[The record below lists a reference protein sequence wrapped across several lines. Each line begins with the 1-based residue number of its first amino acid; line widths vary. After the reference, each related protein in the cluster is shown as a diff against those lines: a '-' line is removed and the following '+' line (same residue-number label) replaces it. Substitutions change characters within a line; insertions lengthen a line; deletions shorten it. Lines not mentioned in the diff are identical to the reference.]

1 MEVIKRV
8 TEKGNKFYLVE
19 VLYMK
24 GNKSFYPYF
33 SGYYASGMPI
43 ELKEGVDED
52 SPILTYQDI
61 KVAYEEYEALALL
74 MITEDNND
82 DNRKLAEE
90 MVNEKIKAA
99 LVNEIEKFIK
109 EEEEMEKMISENKNG
124 FGWYGSMDE
133 MNRRDGFLNKGNDK
147 GDITKCKYYVKPS
160 NVTFA
165 DIAGLEET
173 KEEILEAIDLFKNS
187 EKYKEMGVHKTL
199 NNIMLS
205 GASGCVDKD
214 TEYFNGTK
222 WVKISEYKE
231 GDKVLVYD
239 KDGNARL
246 EEPLRYVK
254 EPCDTMTLVT
264 NLRGSINQ
272 CLSNDHRMIYFTRKS
287 DEPHEIRCDEFL
299 DNPSK
304 DKANKYIKTSFN
316 YEGKGIDLTDEELRV
331 MVMTIADSYLTVNDT
346 NYATLRFKKERKYLR
361 AKELLNNANI
371 EFKERF
377 EDKTQYYV
385 IHYYS
390 PRKDKVF
397 TSYYYDCNKH
407 QMEVILDELIY
418 WDGTTQGNR
427 KSISTNVKETADFIQ
442 FIACSL
448 GKYSTINTTDRTGE
462 VKETNGK
469 EYIRKSIDY
478 RVCISEQDTKIVLT
492 QKDKTPILTK
502 YNTVD
507 GFKYCFTVST
517 GMLVLRRN
525 DRIFVTGN
533 CGKTLLAKAVSN
545 ELDMPLFACSG
556 DQADRYVG
564 TTSRNIETLFNDAKK
579 HAPAII
585 FIDEFESMA
594 KTRTGESNNQEREGG
609 VSTLLAQ
616 LDGLDTCE
624 DIMVIVATNLPDA
637 IDPAVQRRFPTK
649 IHISNPDFLTRLQ
662 ILKINAKDMKMDENC
677 DLEKIARNLSGMTG
691 GDIAQIMQRAGILA
705 VRRGKEKVTQEEL
718 DDSFD
723 RVVAGLKSKTK
734 KLNENEKIVVSHHEI
749 GHAIA
754 SYFLKNEVIQKISIL
769 PRTSNTLG
777 YVLYANENE
786 NDKFLST
793 KEELFND
800 MTVSLAGRA
809 SEELMFGKVTG
820 GCSNDLEKA
829 TKLAENIVCRLG
841 MCDDTFGLMSINPND
856 VLMRERIL
864 HEVKRI
870 LNECYAKAKDLLI
883 EHRELLEELAKILI
897 EKEEMTL
904 KDFEEVLHRVE
915 K

>member
-1 MEVIKRV
+1 MKIVNVKMSG
-8 TEKGNKFYLVE
+8 KDKFYLVE
-19 VLYMK
+19 VDYIK
-24 GNKSFYPYF
+24 GMNAYYST
-33 SGYYASGMPI
+33 GYYASGYYAICMPI
-43 ELKEGVDED
+43 TLKEGTSDEVEE
-52 SPILTYQDI
+52 LTYESI
-61 KVAYEEYEALALL
+61 AEIYEEYEEMTLL
-74 MITEDNND
+74 MKTGDCS
-82 DNRKLAEE
+82 
-90 MVNEKIKAA
+90 
-99 LVNEIEKFIK
+99 
-109 EEEEMEKMISENKNG
+109 EEEEKKAKELLSDEVIKSLVYKIEMNIREEKEMEKIMKENG
-124 FGWYGSMDE
+124 FGFYGNMDE
-133 MNRRDGFLNKGNDK
+133 MNSRYGNNK

-205 GASGCVDKD
+205 GQSG
-214 TEYFNGTK
+214 
-222 WVKISEYKE
+222 S
-231 GDKVLVYD
+231 
-239 KDGNARL
+239 
-246 EEPLRYVK
+246 
-254 EPCDTMTLVT
+254 
-264 NLRGSINQ
+264 
-272 CLSNDHRMIYFTRKS
+272 
-287 DEPHEIRCDEFL
+287 
-299 DNPSK
+299 
-304 DKANKYIKTSFN
+304 
-316 YEGKGIDLTDEELRV
+316 
-331 MVMTIADSYLTVNDT
+331 
-346 NYATLRFKKERKYLR
+346 
-361 AKELLNNANI
+361 
-371 EFKERF
+371 
-377 EDKTQYYV
+377 
-385 IHYYS
+385 
-390 PRKDKVF
+390 
-397 TSYYYDCNKH
+397 
-407 QMEVILDELIY
+407 
-418 WDGTTQGNR
+418 
-427 KSISTNVKETADFIQ
+427 
-442 FIACSL
+442 
-448 GKYSTINTTDRTGE
+448 
-462 VKETNGK
+462 
-469 EYIRKSIDY
+469 
-478 RVCISEQDTKIVLT
+478 
-492 QKDKTPILTK
+492 
-502 YNTVD
+502 
-507 GFKYCFTVST
+507 
-517 GMLVLRRN
+517 
-525 DRIFVTGN
+525 
-533 CGKTLLAKAVSN
+533 GKTLLVKAISN

-556 DQADRYVG
+556 DQADKYVG
-564 TTSRNIETLFNDAKK
+564 TTSRNIETLFKDAKE

-585 FIDEFESMA
+585 FIDEFEAMA
-594 KTRTGESNNQEREGG
+594 KTRTGESNNNEREGG

-649 IHISNPDFLTRLQ
+649 IHISNPDFLTRLG
-662 ILKINAKDMKMDENC
+662 ILEINAKNMKMDENC

-718 DDSFD
+718 EDSFD

-749 GHAIA
+749 GHAIG

-793 KEELFND
+793 KEELLND
-800 MTVSLAGRA
+800 ITVSLAGRA

-856 VLMRERIL
+856 VFMRERIL

-870 LNECYAKAKDLLI
+870 LNECYAKAKDLLT

-915 K
+915 KW

>member
-1 MEVIKRV
+1 MKIVNVKMSG
-8 TEKGNKFYLVE
+8 KDKFYLVE
-19 VLYMK
+19 VDYIK
-24 GNKSFYPYF
+24 GMNAYYST
-33 SGYYASGMPI
+33 GYYASGYYAICMPI
-43 ELKEGVDED
+43 TLKEGTSDEVEE
-52 SPILTYQDI
+52 LTYESI
-61 KVAYEEYEALALL
+61 AEIYEEYEEMTLL
-74 MITEDNND
+74 MKTGDCS
-82 DNRKLAEE
+82 
-90 MVNEKIKAA
+90 
-99 LVNEIEKFIK
+99 
-109 EEEEMEKMISENKNG
+109 EEEEKKAKELLSDEVIKSLVYKIEMNIREEKEMEKMMKENG
-124 FGWYGSMDE
+124 FGFYGN
-133 MNRRDGFLNKGNDK
+133 MNGMNSRYGNVNRNNK

-205 GASGCVDKD
+205 GQSG
-214 TEYFNGTK
+214 
-222 WVKISEYKE
+222 S
-231 GDKVLVYD
+231 
-239 KDGNARL
+239 
-246 EEPLRYVK
+246 
-254 EPCDTMTLVT
+254 
-264 NLRGSINQ
+264 
-272 CLSNDHRMIYFTRKS
+272 
-287 DEPHEIRCDEFL
+287 
-299 DNPSK
+299 
-304 DKANKYIKTSFN
+304 
-316 YEGKGIDLTDEELRV
+316 
-331 MVMTIADSYLTVNDT
+331 
-346 NYATLRFKKERKYLR
+346 
-361 AKELLNNANI
+361 
-371 EFKERF
+371 
-377 EDKTQYYV
+377 
-385 IHYYS
+385 
-390 PRKDKVF
+390 
-397 TSYYYDCNKH
+397 
-407 QMEVILDELIY
+407 
-418 WDGTTQGNR
+418 
-427 KSISTNVKETADFIQ
+427 
-442 FIACSL
+442 
-448 GKYSTINTTDRTGE
+448 
-462 VKETNGK
+462 
-469 EYIRKSIDY
+469 
-478 RVCISEQDTKIVLT
+478 
-492 QKDKTPILTK
+492 
-502 YNTVD
+502 
-507 GFKYCFTVST
+507 
-517 GMLVLRRN
+517 
-525 DRIFVTGN
+525 
-533 CGKTLLAKAVSN
+533 GKTLLVKAISN

-556 DQADRYVG
+556 DQADKYVG
-564 TTSRNIETLFNDAKK
+564 TTSRNIETLFKDAKE

-585 FIDEFESMA
+585 FIDEFEAMA
-594 KTRTGESNNQEREGG
+594 KTRTGESNNNERESG

-649 IHISNPDFLTRLQ
+649 IHISNPDFLTRLG

-734 KLNENEKIVVSHHEI
+734 KLNENEKVIVSHHEI

-793 KEELFND
+793 KEELLND
-800 MTVSLAGRA
+800 ITVSLAGRA

-829 TKLAENIVCRLG
+829 TKLAESIVCRLG

-870 LNECYAKAKDLLI
+870 LNECYAKAKDLLT

-904 KDFEEVLHRVE
+904 KDFEEVLHRGE
-915 K
+915 NN

>member
-1 MEVIKRV
+1 MKIVNVKMSG
-8 TEKGNKFYLVE
+8 KDKFYLVE
-19 VLYMK
+19 VDYIK
-24 GNKSFYPYF
+24 GMNAYYST
-33 SGYYASGMPI
+33 GYYASGYYAICMPI
-43 ELKEGVDED
+43 TLKEGTSDEVEE
-52 SPILTYQDI
+52 LTYESI
-61 KVAYEEYEALALL
+61 AEIYEEYEEMTLL
-74 MITEDNND
+74 MKTGDCS
-82 DNRKLAEE
+82 
-90 MVNEKIKAA
+90 
-99 LVNEIEKFIK
+99 
-109 EEEEMEKMISENKNG
+109 EEEEKKAKELLSDEVIKSLVYKIEMNIREEKEMEKMMKENSFG
-124 FGWYGSMDE
+124 FYGNMDR
-133 MNRRDGFLNKGNDK
+133 MNRMDNDK
-147 GDITKCKYYVKPS
+147 DDITKCKYYVKPS

-205 GASGCVDKD
+205 GASG
-214 TEYFNGTK
+214 
-222 WVKISEYKE
+222 
-231 GDKVLVYD
+231 
-239 KDGNARL
+239 
-246 EEPLRYVK
+246 
-254 EPCDTMTLVT
+254 
-264 NLRGSINQ
+264 
-272 CLSNDHRMIYFTRKS
+272 
-287 DEPHEIRCDEFL
+287 
-299 DNPSK
+299 
-304 DKANKYIKTSFN
+304 
-316 YEGKGIDLTDEELRV
+316 
-331 MVMTIADSYLTVNDT
+331 
-346 NYATLRFKKERKYLR
+346 
-361 AKELLNNANI
+361 
-371 EFKERF
+371 
-377 EDKTQYYV
+377 
-385 IHYYS
+385 
-390 PRKDKVF
+390 
-397 TSYYYDCNKH
+397 
-407 QMEVILDELIY
+407 
-418 WDGTTQGNR
+418 
-427 KSISTNVKETADFIQ
+427 
-442 FIACSL
+442 
-448 GKYSTINTTDRTGE
+448 
-462 VKETNGK
+462 
-469 EYIRKSIDY
+469 
-478 RVCISEQDTKIVLT
+478 
-492 QKDKTPILTK
+492 
-502 YNTVD
+502 
-507 GFKYCFTVST
+507 
-517 GMLVLRRN
+517 
-525 DRIFVTGN
+525 

-649 IHISNPDFLTRLQ
+649 IHISNPDFLTRLG

-793 KEELFND
+793 KEELLND
-800 MTVSLAGRA
+800 ITVSLAGRA

-856 VLMRERIL
+856 IFMRERIL

-870 LNECYAKAKDLLI
+870 LNECYTKAKDLLT

>member
-1 MEVIKRV
+1 MKIVNVKMSG
-8 TEKGNKFYLVE
+8 KDKFYLVE
-19 VLYMK
+19 VDYIK
-24 GNKSFYPYF
+24 GMNAYYST
-33 SGYYASGMPI
+33 GYYASGYYAICMPI
-43 ELKEGVDED
+43 TLKEGTSDEVEE
-52 SPILTYQDI
+52 LTYESI
-61 KVAYEEYEALALL
+61 AEIYEEYEEMTLL
-74 MITEDNND
+74 MKTGDCS
-82 DNRKLAEE
+82 
-90 MVNEKIKAA
+90 
-99 LVNEIEKFIK
+99 
-109 EEEEMEKMISENKNG
+109 EEEEKKAKELLSDEVIKSLVYKIEMNIREEKEMEKMMKENG
-124 FGWYGSMDE
+124 FGFYGNMNG
-133 MNRRDGFLNKGNDK
+133 MNRRDGFVNKDDSK

-205 GASGCVDKD
+205 GASG
-214 TEYFNGTK
+214 
-222 WVKISEYKE
+222 S
-231 GDKVLVYD
+231 
-239 KDGNARL
+239 
-246 EEPLRYVK
+246 
-254 EPCDTMTLVT
+254 
-264 NLRGSINQ
+264 
-272 CLSNDHRMIYFTRKS
+272 
-287 DEPHEIRCDEFL
+287 
-299 DNPSK
+299 
-304 DKANKYIKTSFN
+304 
-316 YEGKGIDLTDEELRV
+316 
-331 MVMTIADSYLTVNDT
+331 
-346 NYATLRFKKERKYLR
+346 
-361 AKELLNNANI
+361 
-371 EFKERF
+371 
-377 EDKTQYYV
+377 
-385 IHYYS
+385 
-390 PRKDKVF
+390 
-397 TSYYYDCNKH
+397 
-407 QMEVILDELIY
+407 
-418 WDGTTQGNR
+418 
-427 KSISTNVKETADFIQ
+427 
-442 FIACSL
+442 
-448 GKYSTINTTDRTGE
+448 
-462 VKETNGK
+462 
-469 EYIRKSIDY
+469 
-478 RVCISEQDTKIVLT
+478 
-492 QKDKTPILTK
+492 
-502 YNTVD
+502 
-507 GFKYCFTVST
+507 
-517 GMLVLRRN
+517 
-525 DRIFVTGN
+525 
-533 CGKTLLAKAVSN
+533 GKTLLAKAVSN

-556 DQADRYVG
+556 DQADKYVG

-585 FIDEFESMA
+585 FIDEFESMS

-649 IHISNPDFLTRLQ
+649 IHISNPDFLTRLG
-662 ILKINAKDMKMDENC
+662 ILEINAKNMKMDENC

-734 KLNENEKIVVSHHEI
+734 KLNENEKVIVSHHET

-793 KEELFND
+793 KEELLND
-800 MTVSLAGRA
+800 ITVSLAGRA

-856 VLMRERIL
+856 VFMRERIL

-870 LNECYAKAKDLLI
+870 LNECYVKAKDLLI
-883 EHRELLEELAKILI
+883 KHRELLEELAKILI

-904 KDFEEVLHRVE
+904 KDFEEVLHRIE
-915 K
+915 KW

>member
-1 MEVIKRV
+1 MEVIKNI
-8 TEKGNKFYLVE
+8 TEKGNKFYLIE

-61 KVAYEEYEALALL
+61 KVAYDEYEALSLL

-124 FGWYGSMDE
+124 FGWYGNMDE

-147 GDITKCKYYVKPS
+147 DDITKCKYYVKPS

-205 GASGCVDKD
+205 GASGC
-214 TEYFNGTK
+214 
-222 WVKISEYKE
+222 
-231 GDKVLVYD
+231 
-239 KDGNARL
+239 
-246 EEPLRYVK
+246 
-254 EPCDTMTLVT
+254 
-264 NLRGSINQ
+264 
-272 CLSNDHRMIYFTRKS
+272 
-287 DEPHEIRCDEFL
+287 
-299 DNPSK
+299 
-304 DKANKYIKTSFN
+304 
-316 YEGKGIDLTDEELRV
+316 
-331 MVMTIADSYLTVNDT
+331 
-346 NYATLRFKKERKYLR
+346 
-361 AKELLNNANI
+361 
-371 EFKERF
+371 
-377 EDKTQYYV
+377 
-385 IHYYS
+385 
-390 PRKDKVF
+390 
-397 TSYYYDCNKH
+397 
-407 QMEVILDELIY
+407 
-418 WDGTTQGNR
+418 
-427 KSISTNVKETADFIQ
+427 
-442 FIACSL
+442 
-448 GKYSTINTTDRTGE
+448 
-462 VKETNGK
+462 
-469 EYIRKSIDY
+469 
-478 RVCISEQDTKIVLT
+478 
-492 QKDKTPILTK
+492 
-502 YNTVD
+502 
-507 GFKYCFTVST
+507 
-517 GMLVLRRN
+517 
-525 DRIFVTGN
+525 
-533 CGKTLLAKAVSN
+533 GKTLLVKAMSN

-585 FIDEFESMA
+585 FIDEFEAMA
-594 KTRTGESNNQEREGG
+594 KTRTGDSNNNERESG

-649 IHISNPDFLTRLQ
+649 IHISNPDFLTRLG
-662 ILKINAKDMKMDENC
+662 ILKINAKNMKMDENC

-734 KLNENEKIVVSHHEI
+734 KLNENEKIIVSHHEI
-749 GHAIA
+749 GHAIG

-793 KEELFND
+793 KEELLND
-800 MTVSLAGRA
+800 ITVSLAGRA

-856 VLMRERIL
+856 MFMRERIL

>member
-1 MEVIKRV
+1 MKIVNVKMSG
-8 TEKGNKFYLVE
+8 KDKFYLVE
-19 VLYMK
+19 VDYIK
-24 GNKSFYPYF
+24 GMNAYYST
-33 SGYYASGMPI
+33 GYYASGYYAICMPI
-43 ELKEGVDED
+43 TLKEGTSDEVEE
-52 SPILTYQDI
+52 LTYESI
-61 KVAYEEYEALALL
+61 AEIYEEYEEMTLL
-74 MITEDNND
+74 MKTGDCS
-82 DNRKLAEE
+82 
-90 MVNEKIKAA
+90 
-99 LVNEIEKFIK
+99 
-109 EEEEMEKMISENKNG
+109 EEEEKKAKELLSDEVIKSLVYKIEMNIREEKEMEKMMKENG
-124 FGWYGSMDE
+124 FGFYGNMDG
-133 MNRRDGFLNKGNDK
+133 MNRRDGFVNKDDSK

-205 GASGCVDKD
+205 GASG
-214 TEYFNGTK
+214 
-222 WVKISEYKE
+222 S
-231 GDKVLVYD
+231 
-239 KDGNARL
+239 
-246 EEPLRYVK
+246 
-254 EPCDTMTLVT
+254 
-264 NLRGSINQ
+264 
-272 CLSNDHRMIYFTRKS
+272 
-287 DEPHEIRCDEFL
+287 
-299 DNPSK
+299 
-304 DKANKYIKTSFN
+304 
-316 YEGKGIDLTDEELRV
+316 
-331 MVMTIADSYLTVNDT
+331 
-346 NYATLRFKKERKYLR
+346 
-361 AKELLNNANI
+361 
-371 EFKERF
+371 
-377 EDKTQYYV
+377 
-385 IHYYS
+385 
-390 PRKDKVF
+390 
-397 TSYYYDCNKH
+397 
-407 QMEVILDELIY
+407 
-418 WDGTTQGNR
+418 
-427 KSISTNVKETADFIQ
+427 
-442 FIACSL
+442 
-448 GKYSTINTTDRTGE
+448 
-462 VKETNGK
+462 
-469 EYIRKSIDY
+469 
-478 RVCISEQDTKIVLT
+478 
-492 QKDKTPILTK
+492 
-502 YNTVD
+502 
-507 GFKYCFTVST
+507 
-517 GMLVLRRN
+517 
-525 DRIFVTGN
+525 
-533 CGKTLLAKAVSN
+533 GKTLLAKAVSN

-556 DQADRYVG
+556 DQADKYVG

-585 FIDEFESMA
+585 FIDEFESMS

-649 IHISNPDFLTRLQ
+649 IHISNPDFLTRLG
-662 ILKINAKDMKMDENC
+662 ILEINAKNMKMDENC

-718 DDSFD
+718 EDSFD

-734 KLNENEKIVVSHHEI
+734 KLNENEKVIVSHHEI

-793 KEELFND
+793 KEELLND
-800 MTVSLAGRA
+800 ITVSLAGRA

-856 VLMRERIL
+856 VFMRERIL

-870 LNECYAKAKDLLI
+870 LNECYAKAKDLLT

-904 KDFEEVLHRVE
+904 KDFEEVLHRIE
-915 K
+915 KW

>member
-1 MEVIKRV
+1 MEVIKSV
-8 TEKGNKFYLVE
+8 TENGNKFYLIE
-19 VLYMK
+19 VLYIK
-24 GNKSFYPYF
+24 GNKTFYPYF

-52 SPILTYQDI
+52 SPTFTYQDI
-61 KVAYEEYEALALL
+61 EVAYDEYEALSLL

-109 EEEEMEKMISENKNG
+109 EEEEMEKMINENKNG
-124 FGWYGSMDE
+124 FGWYGNMDE
-133 MNRRDGFLNKGNDK
+133 MNRRDGFLNKDDNK

-205 GASGCVDKD
+205 GASG
-214 TEYFNGTK
+214 
-222 WVKISEYKE
+222 
-231 GDKVLVYD
+231 
-239 KDGNARL
+239 
-246 EEPLRYVK
+246 
-254 EPCDTMTLVT
+254 
-264 NLRGSINQ
+264 
-272 CLSNDHRMIYFTRKS
+272 
-287 DEPHEIRCDEFL
+287 
-299 DNPSK
+299 
-304 DKANKYIKTSFN
+304 
-316 YEGKGIDLTDEELRV
+316 
-331 MVMTIADSYLTVNDT
+331 
-346 NYATLRFKKERKYLR
+346 
-361 AKELLNNANI
+361 
-371 EFKERF
+371 
-377 EDKTQYYV
+377 
-385 IHYYS
+385 
-390 PRKDKVF
+390 
-397 TSYYYDCNKH
+397 
-407 QMEVILDELIY
+407 
-418 WDGTTQGNR
+418 
-427 KSISTNVKETADFIQ
+427 
-442 FIACSL
+442 
-448 GKYSTINTTDRTGE
+448 
-462 VKETNGK
+462 
-469 EYIRKSIDY
+469 
-478 RVCISEQDTKIVLT
+478 
-492 QKDKTPILTK
+492 
-502 YNTVD
+502 
-507 GFKYCFTVST
+507 
-517 GMLVLRRN
+517 
-525 DRIFVTGN
+525 

-734 KLNENEKIVVSHHEI
+734 KLNENEKIIVSHHEI
-749 GHAIA
+749 GHAIG

-793 KEELFND
+793 KEELLND
-800 MTVSLAGRA
+800 ITVSLAGRA

-870 LNECYAKAKDLLI
+870 LNECYAKAKDLLT

>member
-1 MEVIKRV
+1 MEVIKNI
-8 TEKGNKFYLVE
+8 TEKGNKFYLIE
-19 VLYMK
+19 VLYIK
-24 GNKSFYPYF
+24 GNKTFYPYF

-52 SPILTYQDI
+52 SPTFTYQDI
-61 KVAYEEYEALALL
+61 KVAYDEYEALSLL

-124 FGWYGSMDE
+124 FGWYGNMDE

-147 GDITKCKYYVKPS
+147 DDITKCKYYVKPS

-205 GASGCVDKD
+205 GASG
-214 TEYFNGTK
+214 
-222 WVKISEYKE
+222 
-231 GDKVLVYD
+231 
-239 KDGNARL
+239 
-246 EEPLRYVK
+246 
-254 EPCDTMTLVT
+254 
-264 NLRGSINQ
+264 
-272 CLSNDHRMIYFTRKS
+272 
-287 DEPHEIRCDEFL
+287 
-299 DNPSK
+299 
-304 DKANKYIKTSFN
+304 
-316 YEGKGIDLTDEELRV
+316 
-331 MVMTIADSYLTVNDT
+331 
-346 NYATLRFKKERKYLR
+346 
-361 AKELLNNANI
+361 
-371 EFKERF
+371 
-377 EDKTQYYV
+377 
-385 IHYYS
+385 
-390 PRKDKVF
+390 
-397 TSYYYDCNKH
+397 
-407 QMEVILDELIY
+407 
-418 WDGTTQGNR
+418 
-427 KSISTNVKETADFIQ
+427 
-442 FIACSL
+442 
-448 GKYSTINTTDRTGE
+448 
-462 VKETNGK
+462 
-469 EYIRKSIDY
+469 
-478 RVCISEQDTKIVLT
+478 
-492 QKDKTPILTK
+492 
-502 YNTVD
+502 
-507 GFKYCFTVST
+507 
-517 GMLVLRRN
+517 
-525 DRIFVTGN
+525 

-649 IHISNPDFLTRLQ
+649 IHISNPDFSTRLQ

-734 KLNENEKIVVSHHEI
+734 KLNENEKIIVSHHEI

-793 KEELFND
+793 KEELLND
-800 MTVSLAGRA
+800 ITVSLAGRA

-915 K
+915 KW

>member
-1 MEVIKRV
+1 MKIVNVKMSG
-8 TEKGNKFYLVE
+8 KDKFYLVE
-19 VLYMK
+19 VDYIK
-24 GNKSFYPYF
+24 GMNAYYST
-33 SGYYASGMPI
+33 GYYASGYYAICMPI
-43 ELKEGVDED
+43 TLKEGASDEVEE
-52 SPILTYQDI
+52 LTYESI
-61 KVAYEEYEALALL
+61 AEIYEEYEEMTLL
-74 MITEDNND
+74 MKTGDCS
-82 DNRKLAEE
+82 
-90 MVNEKIKAA
+90 
-99 LVNEIEKFIK
+99 
-109 EEEEMEKMISENKNG
+109 EEEEKKAKELLSDEVIKSLVYKIEMNIREEKEMEKMMKENG
-124 FGWYGSMDE
+124 FGFYGN
-133 MNRRDGFLNKGNDK
+133 MNGMNSRYGNVNGNNK

-205 GASGCVDKD
+205 GASG
-214 TEYFNGTK
+214 
-222 WVKISEYKE
+222 S
-231 GDKVLVYD
+231 
-239 KDGNARL
+239 
-246 EEPLRYVK
+246 
-254 EPCDTMTLVT
+254 
-264 NLRGSINQ
+264 
-272 CLSNDHRMIYFTRKS
+272 
-287 DEPHEIRCDEFL
+287 
-299 DNPSK
+299 
-304 DKANKYIKTSFN
+304 
-316 YEGKGIDLTDEELRV
+316 
-331 MVMTIADSYLTVNDT
+331 
-346 NYATLRFKKERKYLR
+346 
-361 AKELLNNANI
+361 
-371 EFKERF
+371 
-377 EDKTQYYV
+377 
-385 IHYYS
+385 
-390 PRKDKVF
+390 
-397 TSYYYDCNKH
+397 
-407 QMEVILDELIY
+407 
-418 WDGTTQGNR
+418 
-427 KSISTNVKETADFIQ
+427 
-442 FIACSL
+442 
-448 GKYSTINTTDRTGE
+448 
-462 VKETNGK
+462 
-469 EYIRKSIDY
+469 
-478 RVCISEQDTKIVLT
+478 
-492 QKDKTPILTK
+492 
-502 YNTVD
+502 
-507 GFKYCFTVST
+507 
-517 GMLVLRRN
+517 
-525 DRIFVTGN
+525 
-533 CGKTLLAKAVSN
+533 GKTLLAKAVSN

-585 FIDEFESMA
+585 FIDEFEAMA
-594 KTRTGESNNQEREGG
+594 KTRTGESNNNEREGG

-649 IHISNPDFLTRLQ
+649 IHISNPDFLTRLG
-662 ILKINAKDMKMDENC
+662 ILEINAKNMKMDENC
-677 DLEKIARNLSGMTG
+677 NLEKIARNLSGMTG

-718 DDSFD
+718 EDSFD

-734 KLNENEKIVVSHHEI
+734 KLNENEKIIVSHHEI
-749 GHAIA
+749 GHAIG

-793 KEELFND
+793 KEELLND
-800 MTVSLAGRA
+800 ITVSLAGRA

-870 LNECYAKAKDLLI
+870 LNECYAKAKDLLT

>member
-1 MEVIKRV
+1 MKIVNVKMSG
-8 TEKGNKFYLVE
+8 KDKFYLVE
-19 VLYMK
+19 VDYIK
-24 GNKSFYPYF
+24 GMNAYYST
-33 SGYYASGMPI
+33 GYYASGYYAICMPI
-43 ELKEGVDED
+43 TLKEGASDEVEE
-52 SPILTYQDI
+52 LTYESI
-61 KVAYEEYEALALL
+61 AEIYEEYEEMTLL
-74 MITEDNND
+74 MKTGDCS
-82 DNRKLAEE
+82 
-90 MVNEKIKAA
+90 
-99 LVNEIEKFIK
+99 
-109 EEEEMEKMISENKNG
+109 EEEEKKAKELLSDEVIKSLVYKIEMNIREEKEMENMMKENG
-124 FGWYGSMDE
+124 FGFYGN
-133 MNRRDGFLNKGNDK
+133 MNGMNSRYGNVNGNNK

-205 GASGCVDKD
+205 GASG
-214 TEYFNGTK
+214 
-222 WVKISEYKE
+222 S
-231 GDKVLVYD
+231 
-239 KDGNARL
+239 
-246 EEPLRYVK
+246 
-254 EPCDTMTLVT
+254 
-264 NLRGSINQ
+264 
-272 CLSNDHRMIYFTRKS
+272 
-287 DEPHEIRCDEFL
+287 
-299 DNPSK
+299 
-304 DKANKYIKTSFN
+304 
-316 YEGKGIDLTDEELRV
+316 
-331 MVMTIADSYLTVNDT
+331 
-346 NYATLRFKKERKYLR
+346 
-361 AKELLNNANI
+361 
-371 EFKERF
+371 
-377 EDKTQYYV
+377 
-385 IHYYS
+385 
-390 PRKDKVF
+390 
-397 TSYYYDCNKH
+397 
-407 QMEVILDELIY
+407 
-418 WDGTTQGNR
+418 
-427 KSISTNVKETADFIQ
+427 
-442 FIACSL
+442 
-448 GKYSTINTTDRTGE
+448 
-462 VKETNGK
+462 
-469 EYIRKSIDY
+469 
-478 RVCISEQDTKIVLT
+478 
-492 QKDKTPILTK
+492 
-502 YNTVD
+502 
-507 GFKYCFTVST
+507 
-517 GMLVLRRN
+517 
-525 DRIFVTGN
+525 
-533 CGKTLLAKAVSN
+533 GKTLLVKAISN

-556 DQADRYVG
+556 DQADKYVG
-564 TTSRNIETLFNDAKK
+564 TTSRNIETLFKDAKE

-585 FIDEFESMA
+585 FIDEFEAMA
-594 KTRTGESNNQEREGG
+594 KTRTGESNNNEREGG

-649 IHISNPDFLTRLQ
+649 IHISNPDFLTRLG
-662 ILKINAKDMKMDENC
+662 ILKINAKNMKMDENC

-705 VRRGKEKVTQEEL
+705 VRRGKEKVTQKEL

-734 KLNENEKIVVSHHEI
+734 KLNENEKVIVSHHEI

-793 KEELFND
+793 KEELLND
-800 MTVSLAGRA
+800 ITVSLAGRA

-856 VLMRERIL
+856 IFMRERIL

-870 LNECYAKAKDLLI
+870 LNECYAKAKDLLT
-883 EHRELLEELAKILI
+883 EHRELLEELAEILI

-915 K
+915 KW

>member
-1 MEVIKRV
+1 MKIVNVKMSG
-8 TEKGNKFYLVE
+8 KDKFYLVE
-19 VLYMK
+19 VDYIK
-24 GNKSFYPYF
+24 GMNAYYST
-33 SGYYASGMPI
+33 GYYASGYYAICMPI
-43 ELKEGVDED
+43 TLKEGTSDEVEE
-52 SPILTYQDI
+52 LTYESI
-61 KVAYEEYEALALL
+61 AEIYEEYEEMTLL
-74 MITEDNND
+74 MKTGDCS
-82 DNRKLAEE
+82 
-90 MVNEKIKAA
+90 
-99 LVNEIEKFIK
+99 
-109 EEEEMEKMISENKNG
+109 EEEEKKAKELLSDEVIKSLVYKIEMNIREEKEMEKMMKENG
-124 FGWYGSMDE
+124 FGFYGNMNG
-133 MNRRDGFLNKGNDK
+133 MNRRDGFVNKDDSK

-205 GASGCVDKD
+205 GASG
-214 TEYFNGTK
+214 
-222 WVKISEYKE
+222 S
-231 GDKVLVYD
+231 
-239 KDGNARL
+239 
-246 EEPLRYVK
+246 
-254 EPCDTMTLVT
+254 
-264 NLRGSINQ
+264 
-272 CLSNDHRMIYFTRKS
+272 
-287 DEPHEIRCDEFL
+287 
-299 DNPSK
+299 
-304 DKANKYIKTSFN
+304 
-316 YEGKGIDLTDEELRV
+316 
-331 MVMTIADSYLTVNDT
+331 
-346 NYATLRFKKERKYLR
+346 
-361 AKELLNNANI
+361 
-371 EFKERF
+371 
-377 EDKTQYYV
+377 
-385 IHYYS
+385 
-390 PRKDKVF
+390 
-397 TSYYYDCNKH
+397 
-407 QMEVILDELIY
+407 
-418 WDGTTQGNR
+418 
-427 KSISTNVKETADFIQ
+427 
-442 FIACSL
+442 
-448 GKYSTINTTDRTGE
+448 
-462 VKETNGK
+462 
-469 EYIRKSIDY
+469 
-478 RVCISEQDTKIVLT
+478 
-492 QKDKTPILTK
+492 
-502 YNTVD
+502 
-507 GFKYCFTVST
+507 
-517 GMLVLRRN
+517 
-525 DRIFVTGN
+525 
-533 CGKTLLAKAVSN
+533 GKTLLAKAVSN

-556 DQADRYVG
+556 DQADKYVG

-585 FIDEFESMA
+585 FIDEFESMS

-649 IHISNPDFLTRLQ
+649 IHISNPDFLTRLG
-662 ILKINAKDMKMDENC
+662 ILEINAKNMKMDENC

-718 DDSFD
+718 EDSFD

-734 KLNENEKIVVSHHEI
+734 KLNENEKVIVSHHET

-793 KEELFND
+793 KEELLND
-800 MTVSLAGRA
+800 ITVSLAGRA

-856 VLMRERIL
+856 IFMRERIL

-870 LNECYAKAKDLLI
+870 LNECYAKAKDLLT

>member
-1 MEVIKRV
+1 MKIVNVKMSG
-8 TEKGNKFYLVE
+8 KDKFYLVE
-19 VLYMK
+19 VDYIK
-24 GNKSFYPYF
+24 GMNAYYST
-33 SGYYASGMPI
+33 GYYASGYYAICMPI
-43 ELKEGVDED
+43 TLKEGTSDEVEE
-52 SPILTYQDI
+52 LTYESI
-61 KVAYEEYEALALL
+61 AEIYEEYEEMTLL
-74 MITEDNND
+74 MKTGDCS
-82 DNRKLAEE
+82 
-90 MVNEKIKAA
+90 
-99 LVNEIEKFIK
+99 
-109 EEEEMEKMISENKNG
+109 EEEEKKAKELLSDEVIKSLVYKIEMNIREEKEMEKMMKENG
-124 FGWYGSMDE
+124 FGFYGNMDG
-133 MNRRDGFLNKGNDK
+133 MNSRYGNVNGNNK

-205 GASGCVDKD
+205 GASG
-214 TEYFNGTK
+214 
-222 WVKISEYKE
+222 S
-231 GDKVLVYD
+231 
-239 KDGNARL
+239 
-246 EEPLRYVK
+246 
-254 EPCDTMTLVT
+254 
-264 NLRGSINQ
+264 
-272 CLSNDHRMIYFTRKS
+272 
-287 DEPHEIRCDEFL
+287 
-299 DNPSK
+299 
-304 DKANKYIKTSFN
+304 
-316 YEGKGIDLTDEELRV
+316 
-331 MVMTIADSYLTVNDT
+331 
-346 NYATLRFKKERKYLR
+346 
-361 AKELLNNANI
+361 
-371 EFKERF
+371 
-377 EDKTQYYV
+377 
-385 IHYYS
+385 
-390 PRKDKVF
+390 
-397 TSYYYDCNKH
+397 
-407 QMEVILDELIY
+407 
-418 WDGTTQGNR
+418 
-427 KSISTNVKETADFIQ
+427 
-442 FIACSL
+442 
-448 GKYSTINTTDRTGE
+448 
-462 VKETNGK
+462 
-469 EYIRKSIDY
+469 
-478 RVCISEQDTKIVLT
+478 
-492 QKDKTPILTK
+492 
-502 YNTVD
+502 
-507 GFKYCFTVST
+507 
-517 GMLVLRRN
+517 
-525 DRIFVTGN
+525 
-533 CGKTLLAKAVSN
+533 GKTLLAKAVSN

-556 DQADRYVG
+556 DQADKYVG

-585 FIDEFESMA
+585 FIDEFESMS

-734 KLNENEKIVVSHHEI
+734 KLNENEKVIVSHHEI

-793 KEELFND
+793 KEELLND
-800 MTVSLAGRA
+800 ITVSLAGRA

-856 VLMRERIL
+856 VFMRERIL

-870 LNECYAKAKDLLI
+870 LNECYTKAKDLLI
-883 EHRELLEELAKILI
+883 KHRELLEELAKILI

-915 K
+915 KW

>member
-1 MEVIKRV
+1 MEVIKSV
-8 TEKGNKFYLVE
+8 TEKGNKFYLIE

-61 KVAYEEYEALALL
+61 KVAYDEYEALSLL

-124 FGWYGSMDE
+124 FGWYGNMDE
-133 MNRRDGFLNKGNDK
+133 MNRRDGFLNKDGDK
-147 GDITKCKYYVKPS
+147 DKSDITRCKYYVKPS

-205 GASGCVDKD
+205 GASG
-214 TEYFNGTK
+214 
-222 WVKISEYKE
+222 
-231 GDKVLVYD
+231 
-239 KDGNARL
+239 
-246 EEPLRYVK
+246 
-254 EPCDTMTLVT
+254 
-264 NLRGSINQ
+264 
-272 CLSNDHRMIYFTRKS
+272 
-287 DEPHEIRCDEFL
+287 
-299 DNPSK
+299 
-304 DKANKYIKTSFN
+304 
-316 YEGKGIDLTDEELRV
+316 
-331 MVMTIADSYLTVNDT
+331 
-346 NYATLRFKKERKYLR
+346 
-361 AKELLNNANI
+361 
-371 EFKERF
+371 
-377 EDKTQYYV
+377 
-385 IHYYS
+385 
-390 PRKDKVF
+390 
-397 TSYYYDCNKH
+397 
-407 QMEVILDELIY
+407 
-418 WDGTTQGNR
+418 
-427 KSISTNVKETADFIQ
+427 
-442 FIACSL
+442 
-448 GKYSTINTTDRTGE
+448 
-462 VKETNGK
+462 
-469 EYIRKSIDY
+469 
-478 RVCISEQDTKIVLT
+478 
-492 QKDKTPILTK
+492 
-502 YNTVD
+502 
-507 GFKYCFTVST
+507 
-517 GMLVLRRN
+517 
-525 DRIFVTGN
+525 

-649 IHISNPDFLTRLQ
+649 IHISNPDFSTRLQ

-734 KLNENEKIVVSHHEI
+734 KLNENEKIIVSHHEI

-809 SEELMFGKVTG
+809 SEELIFGKVTG

-829 TKLAENIVCRLG
+829 TRLAENIVCRLG

-856 VLMRERIL
+856 MFMRERIL

>member
-1 MEVIKRV
+1 MEVIKSV
-8 TEKGNKFYLVE
+8 TEKGNKFYLIE

-43 ELKEGVDED
+43 ELKEDVDED

-61 KVAYEEYEALALL
+61 KVAYDEYEALSLL

-99 LVNEIEKFIK
+99 LVNEVEKFIK

-124 FGWYGSMDE
+124 FGWYGNMDE
-133 MNRRDGFLNKGNDK
+133 MNRRDGFFNKDDNKGK
-147 GDITKCKYYVKPS
+147 GDIARCKYYVKPS

-173 KEEILEAIDLFKNS
+173 KEEILEAIDLFKNP

-205 GASGCVDKD
+205 GASG
-214 TEYFNGTK
+214 
-222 WVKISEYKE
+222 
-231 GDKVLVYD
+231 
-239 KDGNARL
+239 
-246 EEPLRYVK
+246 
-254 EPCDTMTLVT
+254 
-264 NLRGSINQ
+264 
-272 CLSNDHRMIYFTRKS
+272 
-287 DEPHEIRCDEFL
+287 
-299 DNPSK
+299 
-304 DKANKYIKTSFN
+304 
-316 YEGKGIDLTDEELRV
+316 
-331 MVMTIADSYLTVNDT
+331 
-346 NYATLRFKKERKYLR
+346 
-361 AKELLNNANI
+361 
-371 EFKERF
+371 
-377 EDKTQYYV
+377 
-385 IHYYS
+385 
-390 PRKDKVF
+390 
-397 TSYYYDCNKH
+397 
-407 QMEVILDELIY
+407 
-418 WDGTTQGNR
+418 
-427 KSISTNVKETADFIQ
+427 
-442 FIACSL
+442 
-448 GKYSTINTTDRTGE
+448 
-462 VKETNGK
+462 
-469 EYIRKSIDY
+469 
-478 RVCISEQDTKIVLT
+478 
-492 QKDKTPILTK
+492 
-502 YNTVD
+502 
-507 GFKYCFTVST
+507 
-517 GMLVLRRN
+517 
-525 DRIFVTGN
+525 

-734 KLNENEKIVVSHHEI
+734 KLNENEKIIVSHHEI
-749 GHAIA
+749 GHAIG

>member
-1 MEVIKRV
+1 MKIVNVKMSG
-8 TEKGNKFYLVE
+8 KDKFYLVE
-19 VLYMK
+19 VDYIK
-24 GNKSFYPYF
+24 GMNAYYST
-33 SGYYASGMPI
+33 GYYASGYYAICMPI
-43 ELKEGVDED
+43 TLKEGTSDEVEE
-52 SPILTYQDI
+52 LTYESI
-61 KVAYEEYEALALL
+61 AEIYEEYEEMTLL
-74 MITEDNND
+74 MKTGDCS
-82 DNRKLAEE
+82 
-90 MVNEKIKAA
+90 
-99 LVNEIEKFIK
+99 
-109 EEEEMEKMISENKNG
+109 EEEEKKAKELLSDEVIKSLVYKIEMNIREEKEMEKMMKENG
-124 FGWYGSMDE
+124 FGFYGNMDG
-133 MNRRDGFLNKGNDK
+133 MNRRDGFVNKDDSK

-205 GASGCVDKD
+205 GASG
-214 TEYFNGTK
+214 
-222 WVKISEYKE
+222 S
-231 GDKVLVYD
+231 
-239 KDGNARL
+239 
-246 EEPLRYVK
+246 
-254 EPCDTMTLVT
+254 
-264 NLRGSINQ
+264 
-272 CLSNDHRMIYFTRKS
+272 
-287 DEPHEIRCDEFL
+287 
-299 DNPSK
+299 
-304 DKANKYIKTSFN
+304 
-316 YEGKGIDLTDEELRV
+316 
-331 MVMTIADSYLTVNDT
+331 
-346 NYATLRFKKERKYLR
+346 
-361 AKELLNNANI
+361 
-371 EFKERF
+371 
-377 EDKTQYYV
+377 
-385 IHYYS
+385 
-390 PRKDKVF
+390 
-397 TSYYYDCNKH
+397 
-407 QMEVILDELIY
+407 
-418 WDGTTQGNR
+418 
-427 KSISTNVKETADFIQ
+427 
-442 FIACSL
+442 
-448 GKYSTINTTDRTGE
+448 
-462 VKETNGK
+462 
-469 EYIRKSIDY
+469 
-478 RVCISEQDTKIVLT
+478 
-492 QKDKTPILTK
+492 
-502 YNTVD
+502 
-507 GFKYCFTVST
+507 
-517 GMLVLRRN
+517 
-525 DRIFVTGN
+525 
-533 CGKTLLAKAVSN
+533 GKTLLAKAVSN

-556 DQADRYVG
+556 DQADKYVG

-585 FIDEFESMA
+585 FIDEFESMS

-649 IHISNPDFLTRLQ
+649 IHISNPDFLTRLG
-662 ILKINAKDMKMDENC
+662 ILEINAKNMKMDENC

-734 KLNENEKIVVSHHEI
+734 KLNENEKVIVSHHEI

-793 KEELFND
+793 KEELLND
-800 MTVSLAGRA
+800 ITVSLAGRA
-809 SEELMFGKVTG
+809 SEELIFGKVTG

-856 VLMRERIL
+856 IFMRERIL

-883 EHRELLEELAKILI
+883 KHRELLEELAKILI

-915 K
+915 KW

>member
-1 MEVIKRV
+1 MKIVNVKMSG
-8 TEKGNKFYLVE
+8 KDKFYLVE
-19 VLYMK
+19 VDYIK
-24 GNKSFYPYF
+24 GMNAYYST
-33 SGYYASGMPI
+33 GYYASGYYAICMPI
-43 ELKEGVDED
+43 TLKEGTSDEVEE
-52 SPILTYQDI
+52 LTYESI
-61 KVAYEEYEALALL
+61 AEIYEEYEEMTLL
-74 MITEDNND
+74 MKTGDCS
-82 DNRKLAEE
+82 
-90 MVNEKIKAA
+90 
-99 LVNEIEKFIK
+99 
-109 EEEEMEKMISENKNG
+109 EEEEKKAKELLSDEVIKSLVYKIEMNIREEKEMEKMMKENG
-124 FGWYGSMDE
+124 FGFYGNMNG
-133 MNRRDGFLNKGNDK
+133 MNRRDGFVNKDDSK

-205 GASGCVDKD
+205 GASG
-214 TEYFNGTK
+214 
-222 WVKISEYKE
+222 S
-231 GDKVLVYD
+231 
-239 KDGNARL
+239 
-246 EEPLRYVK
+246 
-254 EPCDTMTLVT
+254 
-264 NLRGSINQ
+264 
-272 CLSNDHRMIYFTRKS
+272 
-287 DEPHEIRCDEFL
+287 
-299 DNPSK
+299 
-304 DKANKYIKTSFN
+304 
-316 YEGKGIDLTDEELRV
+316 
-331 MVMTIADSYLTVNDT
+331 
-346 NYATLRFKKERKYLR
+346 
-361 AKELLNNANI
+361 
-371 EFKERF
+371 
-377 EDKTQYYV
+377 
-385 IHYYS
+385 
-390 PRKDKVF
+390 
-397 TSYYYDCNKH
+397 
-407 QMEVILDELIY
+407 
-418 WDGTTQGNR
+418 
-427 KSISTNVKETADFIQ
+427 
-442 FIACSL
+442 
-448 GKYSTINTTDRTGE
+448 
-462 VKETNGK
+462 
-469 EYIRKSIDY
+469 
-478 RVCISEQDTKIVLT
+478 
-492 QKDKTPILTK
+492 
-502 YNTVD
+502 
-507 GFKYCFTVST
+507 
-517 GMLVLRRN
+517 
-525 DRIFVTGN
+525 
-533 CGKTLLAKAVSN
+533 GKTLLAKAVSN

-556 DQADRYVG
+556 DQADKYVG

-585 FIDEFESMA
+585 FIDEFESMS

-649 IHISNPDFLTRLQ
+649 IHISNPDFLTRLG
-662 ILKINAKDMKMDENC
+662 ILEINAKNMKMDENC

-718 DDSFD
+718 EDSFD

-734 KLNENEKIVVSHHEI
+734 KLNENEKVIVSHHEI

-793 KEELFND
+793 KEELLND
-800 MTVSLAGRA
+800 ITVSLAGRA

-856 VLMRERIL
+856 IFMRERIL

-883 EHRELLEELAKILI
+883 KHRELLEELAKILI

>member
-1 MEVIKRV
+1 MEIIKRT
-8 TEKGNKFYLVE
+8 TENGNKFYLME
-19 VLYMK
+19 ALYMK

-33 SGYYASGMPI
+33 SGYYASCMPI
-43 ELKEGVDED
+43 ELKEGVDEN
-52 SPILTYQDI
+52 SPTLTYEDI
-61 KVAYEEYEALALL
+61 EIAYAEYEALAIL
-74 MITEDNND
+74 MITEDEND
-82 DNRKLAEE
+82 ENRKLAEE
-90 MVNEKIKAA
+90 MTNEKIKTA
-99 LVNEIEKFIK
+99 LVNEIDRFIK
-109 EEEEMEKMISENKNG
+109 EEEEMMKDMMKENRNG
-124 FGWYGSMDE
+124 FYGN
-133 MNRRDGFLNKGNDK
+133 MNRFANKDNDK
-147 GDITKCKYYVKPS
+147 DDITKCKYYVKPS

-205 GASGCVDKD
+205 GASGC
-214 TEYFNGTK
+214 
-222 WVKISEYKE
+222 
-231 GDKVLVYD
+231 
-239 KDGNARL
+239 
-246 EEPLRYVK
+246 
-254 EPCDTMTLVT
+254 
-264 NLRGSINQ
+264 
-272 CLSNDHRMIYFTRKS
+272 
-287 DEPHEIRCDEFL
+287 
-299 DNPSK
+299 
-304 DKANKYIKTSFN
+304 
-316 YEGKGIDLTDEELRV
+316 
-331 MVMTIADSYLTVNDT
+331 
-346 NYATLRFKKERKYLR
+346 
-361 AKELLNNANI
+361 
-371 EFKERF
+371 
-377 EDKTQYYV
+377 
-385 IHYYS
+385 
-390 PRKDKVF
+390 
-397 TSYYYDCNKH
+397 
-407 QMEVILDELIY
+407 
-418 WDGTTQGNR
+418 
-427 KSISTNVKETADFIQ
+427 
-442 FIACSL
+442 
-448 GKYSTINTTDRTGE
+448 
-462 VKETNGK
+462 
-469 EYIRKSIDY
+469 
-478 RVCISEQDTKIVLT
+478 
-492 QKDKTPILTK
+492 
-502 YNTVD
+502 
-507 GFKYCFTVST
+507 
-517 GMLVLRRN
+517 
-525 DRIFVTGN
+525 
-533 CGKTLLAKAVSN
+533 GKTLLAKAVSN

-556 DQADRYVG
+556 DQADKYVG

-585 FIDEFESMA
+585 FIDEFESMS

-649 IHISNPDFLTRLQ
+649 IHISNPDFLTRLG
-662 ILKINAKDMKMDENC
+662 ILEINAKNMKMDENC

-734 KLNENEKIVVSHHEI
+734 KLNENEKIIVSHHEI
-749 GHAIA
+749 GHAIG

-793 KEELFND
+793 KEELLND
-800 MTVSLAGRA
+800 ITVSLAGRA

-856 VLMRERIL
+856 VFMRERIL

-915 K
+915 KW

>member
-1 MEVIKRV
+1 MEIIKRV
-8 TEKGNKFYLVE
+8 TENGNKFYLME
-19 VLYMK
+19 ALYMK

-33 SGYYASGMPI
+33 SGYYASCMPI
-43 ELKEGVDED
+43 ELKEGVDEN
-52 SPILTYQDI
+52 SPTLTYEDI
-61 KVAYEEYEALALL
+61 EIAYAEYEALAIL
-74 MITEDNND
+74 MITEDEND
-82 DNRKLAEE
+82 ENRKLAEE
-90 MVNEKIKAA
+90 MANEKIKTA
-99 LVNEIEKFIK
+99 LVNEIDRFIK
-109 EEEEMEKMISENKNG
+109 EEEEMMKDMMKENGNRFG
-124 FGWYGSMDE
+124 FYGNMDG
-133 MNRRDGFLNKGNDK
+133 MNRRDGFVNKDDSK

-205 GASGCVDKD
+205 GASG
-214 TEYFNGTK
+214 
-222 WVKISEYKE
+222 S
-231 GDKVLVYD
+231 
-239 KDGNARL
+239 
-246 EEPLRYVK
+246 
-254 EPCDTMTLVT
+254 
-264 NLRGSINQ
+264 
-272 CLSNDHRMIYFTRKS
+272 
-287 DEPHEIRCDEFL
+287 
-299 DNPSK
+299 
-304 DKANKYIKTSFN
+304 
-316 YEGKGIDLTDEELRV
+316 
-331 MVMTIADSYLTVNDT
+331 
-346 NYATLRFKKERKYLR
+346 
-361 AKELLNNANI
+361 
-371 EFKERF
+371 
-377 EDKTQYYV
+377 
-385 IHYYS
+385 
-390 PRKDKVF
+390 
-397 TSYYYDCNKH
+397 
-407 QMEVILDELIY
+407 
-418 WDGTTQGNR
+418 
-427 KSISTNVKETADFIQ
+427 
-442 FIACSL
+442 
-448 GKYSTINTTDRTGE
+448 
-462 VKETNGK
+462 
-469 EYIRKSIDY
+469 
-478 RVCISEQDTKIVLT
+478 
-492 QKDKTPILTK
+492 
-502 YNTVD
+502 
-507 GFKYCFTVST
+507 
-517 GMLVLRRN
+517 
-525 DRIFVTGN
+525 
-533 CGKTLLAKAVSN
+533 GKTLLVKAISN

-556 DQADRYVG
+556 DQADKYVG
-564 TTSRNIETLFNDAKK
+564 TTSRNIETLFKDAKE

-585 FIDEFESMA
+585 FIDEFEAMA
-594 KTRTGESNNQEREGG
+594 KTRTGESNNNEREGG

-649 IHISNPDFLTRLQ
+649 IHISNPDFLTRLG
-662 ILKINAKDMKMDENC
+662 ILEINAKNMKMDENC

-734 KLNENEKIVVSHHEI
+734 KLNENEKVIVSHHET

-793 KEELFND
+793 KEELLND
-800 MTVSLAGRA
+800 ITVSLAGRA
-809 SEELMFGKVTG
+809 SEELIFGKVTG

-856 VLMRERIL
+856 IFMRERIL

-870 LNECYAKAKDLLI
+870 LNECYAKAKTLLS
-883 EHRELLEELAKILI
+883 EHRKLLEELAKILI

-915 K
+915 KW

>member
-1 MEVIKRV
+1 MEIIKRT
-8 TEKGNKFYLVE
+8 TEEGNKFYLME
-19 VLYMK
+19 ALYMK

-33 SGYYASGMPI
+33 SGYYASCMPI
-43 ELKEGVDED
+43 ELKEGVDEN
-52 SPILTYQDI
+52 SPTLTYEDI
-61 KVAYEEYEALALL
+61 EIAYAEYEALAVL
-74 MITEDNND
+74 MITEDEND
-82 DNRKLAEE
+82 ENRKLAEE
-90 MVNEKIKAA
+90 MANEKIKTA
-99 LVNEIEKFIK
+99 LVNEIDRFIK
-109 EEEEMEKMISENKNG
+109 EEEEMMK
-124 FGWYGSMDE
+124 D
-133 MNRRDGFLNKGNDK
+133 MNRRDGFGFYGNMNGMNRMDDDK

-205 GASGCVDKD
+205 GASG
-214 TEYFNGTK
+214 
-222 WVKISEYKE
+222 S
-231 GDKVLVYD
+231 
-239 KDGNARL
+239 
-246 EEPLRYVK
+246 
-254 EPCDTMTLVT
+254 
-264 NLRGSINQ
+264 
-272 CLSNDHRMIYFTRKS
+272 
-287 DEPHEIRCDEFL
+287 
-299 DNPSK
+299 
-304 DKANKYIKTSFN
+304 
-316 YEGKGIDLTDEELRV
+316 
-331 MVMTIADSYLTVNDT
+331 
-346 NYATLRFKKERKYLR
+346 
-361 AKELLNNANI
+361 
-371 EFKERF
+371 
-377 EDKTQYYV
+377 
-385 IHYYS
+385 
-390 PRKDKVF
+390 
-397 TSYYYDCNKH
+397 
-407 QMEVILDELIY
+407 
-418 WDGTTQGNR
+418 
-427 KSISTNVKETADFIQ
+427 
-442 FIACSL
+442 
-448 GKYSTINTTDRTGE
+448 
-462 VKETNGK
+462 
-469 EYIRKSIDY
+469 
-478 RVCISEQDTKIVLT
+478 
-492 QKDKTPILTK
+492 
-502 YNTVD
+502 
-507 GFKYCFTVST
+507 
-517 GMLVLRRN
+517 
-525 DRIFVTGN
+525 
-533 CGKTLLAKAVSN
+533 GKTLLVKAISN

-556 DQADRYVG
+556 DQADKYVG
-564 TTSRNIETLFNDAKK
+564 TTSRNIETLFKDAKE

-585 FIDEFESMA
+585 FIDEFEAMA
-594 KTRTGESNNQEREGG
+594 KTRTGESNNNERESG

-649 IHISNPDFLTRLQ
+649 IHISNPDFLTRLG
-662 ILKINAKDMKMDENC
+662 ILKINAKNMKMDENC

-718 DDSFD
+718 EDSFD

-734 KLNENEKIVVSHHEI
+734 KLNENEKVIVSHHET

-793 KEELFND
+793 KEELLND
-800 MTVSLAGRA
+800 ITVSLAGRA

-856 VLMRERIL
+856 IFMRERIL

-870 LNECYAKAKDLLI
+870 LNECYAKAKTLLS
-883 EHRELLEELAKILI
+883 EHRKLLEELAKILI

>member
-1 MEVIKRV
+1 MKIVNVKMSG
-8 TEKGNKFYLVE
+8 KDKFYLVE
-19 VLYMK
+19 VDYIK
-24 GNKSFYPYF
+24 GMNAYYST
-33 SGYYASGMPI
+33 GYYASGYYAICMPI
-43 ELKEGVDED
+43 TLKEGTSDEVEE
-52 SPILTYQDI
+52 LTYESI
-61 KVAYEEYEALALL
+61 AEIYEEYEEMTLL
-74 MITEDNND
+74 MKTGDCS
-82 DNRKLAEE
+82 
-90 MVNEKIKAA
+90 
-99 LVNEIEKFIK
+99 
-109 EEEEMEKMISENKNG
+109 EEEEKKAKELLSDEVIKSLVYKIEMNIREEKEMEKMMKENG
-124 FGWYGSMDE
+124 FGFYG
-133 MNRRDGFLNKGNDK
+133 NVNGNNK

-205 GASGCVDKD
+205 GASGC
-214 TEYFNGTK
+214 
-222 WVKISEYKE
+222 
-231 GDKVLVYD
+231 
-239 KDGNARL
+239 
-246 EEPLRYVK
+246 
-254 EPCDTMTLVT
+254 
-264 NLRGSINQ
+264 
-272 CLSNDHRMIYFTRKS
+272 
-287 DEPHEIRCDEFL
+287 
-299 DNPSK
+299 
-304 DKANKYIKTSFN
+304 
-316 YEGKGIDLTDEELRV
+316 
-331 MVMTIADSYLTVNDT
+331 
-346 NYATLRFKKERKYLR
+346 
-361 AKELLNNANI
+361 
-371 EFKERF
+371 
-377 EDKTQYYV
+377 
-385 IHYYS
+385 
-390 PRKDKVF
+390 
-397 TSYYYDCNKH
+397 
-407 QMEVILDELIY
+407 
-418 WDGTTQGNR
+418 
-427 KSISTNVKETADFIQ
+427 
-442 FIACSL
+442 
-448 GKYSTINTTDRTGE
+448 
-462 VKETNGK
+462 
-469 EYIRKSIDY
+469 
-478 RVCISEQDTKIVLT
+478 
-492 QKDKTPILTK
+492 
-502 YNTVD
+502 
-507 GFKYCFTVST
+507 
-517 GMLVLRRN
+517 
-525 DRIFVTGN
+525 
-533 CGKTLLAKAVSN
+533 GKTLLVKAISN

-556 DQADRYVG
+556 DQADKYVG

-579 HAPAII
+579 HSPAII
-585 FIDEFESMA
+585 FIDEFEAMA
-594 KTRTGESNNQEREGG
+594 KTRTGESNNNERESG

-649 IHISNPDFLTRLQ
+649 IHISNPDFLTRLG
-662 ILKINAKDMKMDENC
+662 ILEINAKNMKMDENC
-677 DLEKIARNLSGMTG
+677 NLEKIARNLSGMTG

-734 KLNENEKIVVSHHEI
+734 KLNENEKVIVSHHET

-793 KEELFND
+793 KEELLND
-800 MTVSLAGRA
+800 ITVSLAGRA

-856 VLMRERIL
+856 VFMRERIL

-870 LNECYAKAKDLLI
+870 LNECYAKAKDLLT

-915 K
+915 KW

>member
-33 SGYYASGMPI
+33 SGYYASCMPI

-52 SPILTYQDI
+52 SPTLTYEDI
-61 KVAYEEYEALALL
+61 EIAYAEYEALAIL
-74 MITEDNND
+74 MITEDEND
-82 DNRKLAEE
+82 ENRKLAEE
-90 MVNEKIKAA
+90 MANEKIKTA
-99 LVNEIEKFIK
+99 LVNEIDRFIK
-109 EEEEMEKMISENKNG
+109 EEEEMMKDMMKENKNG
-124 FGWYGSMDE
+124 FGFYGNMD
-133 MNRRDGFLNKGNDK
+133 RFANKDD

-205 GASGCVDKD
+205 GASG
-214 TEYFNGTK
+214 
-222 WVKISEYKE
+222 S
-231 GDKVLVYD
+231 
-239 KDGNARL
+239 
-246 EEPLRYVK
+246 
-254 EPCDTMTLVT
+254 
-264 NLRGSINQ
+264 
-272 CLSNDHRMIYFTRKS
+272 
-287 DEPHEIRCDEFL
+287 
-299 DNPSK
+299 
-304 DKANKYIKTSFN
+304 
-316 YEGKGIDLTDEELRV
+316 
-331 MVMTIADSYLTVNDT
+331 
-346 NYATLRFKKERKYLR
+346 
-361 AKELLNNANI
+361 
-371 EFKERF
+371 
-377 EDKTQYYV
+377 
-385 IHYYS
+385 
-390 PRKDKVF
+390 
-397 TSYYYDCNKH
+397 
-407 QMEVILDELIY
+407 
-418 WDGTTQGNR
+418 
-427 KSISTNVKETADFIQ
+427 
-442 FIACSL
+442 
-448 GKYSTINTTDRTGE
+448 
-462 VKETNGK
+462 
-469 EYIRKSIDY
+469 
-478 RVCISEQDTKIVLT
+478 
-492 QKDKTPILTK
+492 
-502 YNTVD
+502 
-507 GFKYCFTVST
+507 
-517 GMLVLRRN
+517 
-525 DRIFVTGN
+525 
-533 CGKTLLAKAVSN
+533 GKTLLVKAISN

-556 DQADRYVG
+556 DQADKYVG
-564 TTSRNIETLFNDAKK
+564 TTSRNIETLFKDAKE

-585 FIDEFESMA
+585 FIDEFEAMA
-594 KTRTGESNNQEREGG
+594 KTRTGESNNNEREGG

-649 IHISNPDFLTRLQ
+649 IHISNPDFLTRLG

-677 DLEKIARNLSGMTG
+677 NLEKIARNLSGMTG

-734 KLNENEKIVVSHHEI
+734 KLNENEKVIVSHHET

-793 KEELFND
+793 KEELLND
-800 MTVSLAGRA
+800 ITVSLAGRA
-809 SEELMFGKVTG
+809 SEELIFGKVTG

-856 VLMRERIL
+856 IFMRERIL

-870 LNECYAKAKDLLI
+870 LNECYAKAKDLLT

-915 K
+915 NN

>member
-1 MEVIKRV
+1 MKIVNVKMSG
-8 TEKGNKFYLVE
+8 KDKFYLVE
-19 VLYMK
+19 VDYIK
-24 GNKSFYPYF
+24 GMNAYYST
-33 SGYYASGMPI
+33 GYYASGYYAVCMPI
-43 ELKEGVDED
+43 TLKEGTSDEVEE
-52 SPILTYQDI
+52 LTYESI
-61 KVAYEEYEALALL
+61 AEIYEEYEEMTLL
-74 MITEDNND
+74 MKTGDCS
-82 DNRKLAEE
+82 
-90 MVNEKIKAA
+90 
-99 LVNEIEKFIK
+99 
-109 EEEEMEKMISENKNG
+109 EEEEKKAKELLSDEVIKSLVYKIEMNIREEKEMEKMMKENG
-124 FGWYGSMDE
+124 FGFYGNMDG
-133 MNRRDGFLNKGNDK
+133 MNRMDDGK

-205 GASGCVDKD
+205 GASGC
-214 TEYFNGTK
+214 
-222 WVKISEYKE
+222 
-231 GDKVLVYD
+231 
-239 KDGNARL
+239 
-246 EEPLRYVK
+246 
-254 EPCDTMTLVT
+254 
-264 NLRGSINQ
+264 
-272 CLSNDHRMIYFTRKS
+272 
-287 DEPHEIRCDEFL
+287 
-299 DNPSK
+299 
-304 DKANKYIKTSFN
+304 
-316 YEGKGIDLTDEELRV
+316 
-331 MVMTIADSYLTVNDT
+331 
-346 NYATLRFKKERKYLR
+346 
-361 AKELLNNANI
+361 
-371 EFKERF
+371 
-377 EDKTQYYV
+377 
-385 IHYYS
+385 
-390 PRKDKVF
+390 
-397 TSYYYDCNKH
+397 
-407 QMEVILDELIY
+407 
-418 WDGTTQGNR
+418 
-427 KSISTNVKETADFIQ
+427 
-442 FIACSL
+442 
-448 GKYSTINTTDRTGE
+448 
-462 VKETNGK
+462 
-469 EYIRKSIDY
+469 
-478 RVCISEQDTKIVLT
+478 
-492 QKDKTPILTK
+492 
-502 YNTVD
+502 
-507 GFKYCFTVST
+507 
-517 GMLVLRRN
+517 
-525 DRIFVTGN
+525 
-533 CGKTLLAKAVSN
+533 GKTLLAKAVSN

-556 DQADRYVG
+556 DQADKYVG

-585 FIDEFESMA
+585 FIDEFESMS

-649 IHISNPDFLTRLQ
+649 IHISNPDFLTRLG
-662 ILKINAKDMKMDENC
+662 ILEINAKNMKMDENC

-718 DDSFD
+718 EDSFD

-749 GHAIA
+749 GHAIS

-793 KEELFND
+793 KEELLND
-800 MTVSLAGRA
+800 ITVSLAGRA

-856 VLMRERIL
+856 IFMRERIL

-870 LNECYAKAKDLLI
+870 LNECYAKAKDLLS
-883 EHRELLEELAKILI
+883 EHKELLEELAKILI

>member
-1 MEVIKRV
+1 MEVIKNI
-8 TEKGNKFYLVE
+8 TEKGNKFYLIE

-61 KVAYEEYEALALL
+61 KVAYDEYEALSLL

-124 FGWYGSMDE
+124 FGWYGNMDE
-133 MNRRDGFLNKGNDK
+133 MNRRDGFLKNGNGK

-173 KEEILEAIDLFKNS
+173 KEEILEAIDLFKNP

-205 GASGCVDKD
+205 GASG
-214 TEYFNGTK
+214 
-222 WVKISEYKE
+222 
-231 GDKVLVYD
+231 
-239 KDGNARL
+239 
-246 EEPLRYVK
+246 
-254 EPCDTMTLVT
+254 
-264 NLRGSINQ
+264 
-272 CLSNDHRMIYFTRKS
+272 
-287 DEPHEIRCDEFL
+287 
-299 DNPSK
+299 
-304 DKANKYIKTSFN
+304 
-316 YEGKGIDLTDEELRV
+316 
-331 MVMTIADSYLTVNDT
+331 
-346 NYATLRFKKERKYLR
+346 
-361 AKELLNNANI
+361 
-371 EFKERF
+371 
-377 EDKTQYYV
+377 
-385 IHYYS
+385 
-390 PRKDKVF
+390 
-397 TSYYYDCNKH
+397 
-407 QMEVILDELIY
+407 
-418 WDGTTQGNR
+418 
-427 KSISTNVKETADFIQ
+427 
-442 FIACSL
+442 
-448 GKYSTINTTDRTGE
+448 
-462 VKETNGK
+462 
-469 EYIRKSIDY
+469 
-478 RVCISEQDTKIVLT
+478 
-492 QKDKTPILTK
+492 
-502 YNTVD
+502 
-507 GFKYCFTVST
+507 
-517 GMLVLRRN
+517 
-525 DRIFVTGN
+525 

-734 KLNENEKIVVSHHEI
+734 KLNENEKIVVSYHEI
-749 GHAIA
+749 GHAIG

-793 KEELFND
+793 KEELLND
-800 MTVSLAGRA
+800 ITVSLAGRA

-856 VLMRERIL
+856 IFMRERIL

-870 LNECYAKAKDLLI
+870 LNECYAKAKDLLT

-915 K
+915 KW

>member
-1 MEVIKRV
+1 MEIIKRT
-8 TEKGNKFYLVE
+8 TEKGNKFYLIE

-33 SGYYASGMPI
+33 SGYYASCMPI
-43 ELKEGVDED
+43 ELKEGVDEN
-52 SPILTYQDI
+52 SPTLTYEDI
-61 KVAYEEYEALALL
+61 EIAYAEYEALAIL
-74 MITEDNND
+74 MITEDEND
-82 DNRKLAEE
+82 ENRKLAEE
-90 MVNEKIKAA
+90 MANEKIKTA
-99 LVNEIEKFIK
+99 LVNEIDRFIK
-109 EEEEMEKMISENKNG
+109 EEEEMMK
-124 FGWYGSMDE
+124 D
-133 MNRRDGFLNKGNDK
+133 MNRRDGFYGNMDGMNRMDDGK

-205 GASGCVDKD
+205 GASG
-214 TEYFNGTK
+214 
-222 WVKISEYKE
+222 S
-231 GDKVLVYD
+231 
-239 KDGNARL
+239 
-246 EEPLRYVK
+246 
-254 EPCDTMTLVT
+254 
-264 NLRGSINQ
+264 
-272 CLSNDHRMIYFTRKS
+272 
-287 DEPHEIRCDEFL
+287 
-299 DNPSK
+299 
-304 DKANKYIKTSFN
+304 
-316 YEGKGIDLTDEELRV
+316 
-331 MVMTIADSYLTVNDT
+331 
-346 NYATLRFKKERKYLR
+346 
-361 AKELLNNANI
+361 
-371 EFKERF
+371 
-377 EDKTQYYV
+377 
-385 IHYYS
+385 
-390 PRKDKVF
+390 
-397 TSYYYDCNKH
+397 
-407 QMEVILDELIY
+407 
-418 WDGTTQGNR
+418 
-427 KSISTNVKETADFIQ
+427 
-442 FIACSL
+442 
-448 GKYSTINTTDRTGE
+448 
-462 VKETNGK
+462 
-469 EYIRKSIDY
+469 
-478 RVCISEQDTKIVLT
+478 
-492 QKDKTPILTK
+492 
-502 YNTVD
+502 
-507 GFKYCFTVST
+507 
-517 GMLVLRRN
+517 
-525 DRIFVTGN
+525 
-533 CGKTLLAKAVSN
+533 GKTLLAKAVSN

-556 DQADRYVG
+556 DQADKYVG

-585 FIDEFESMA
+585 FIDEFESMS

-649 IHISNPDFLTRLQ
+649 IHISNPDFLTRLG
-662 ILKINAKDMKMDENC
+662 ILKINAKNMKMDENC

-705 VRRGKEKVTQEEL
+705 VRRGKEKVTQKEL

-734 KLNENEKIVVSHHEI
+734 KLNENEKVIVSHHEI

-793 KEELFND
+793 KEELLND
-800 MTVSLAGRA
+800 ITVSLAGRA

-829 TKLAENIVCRLG
+829 TKLAENIVCKLG

-856 VLMRERIL
+856 IFMRERIL

-883 EHRELLEELAKILI
+883 EHRELLEELAEILI

>member
-1 MEVIKRV
+1 MKIVNVKMSG
-8 TEKGNKFYLVE
+8 KDKFYLVE
-19 VLYMK
+19 VDYIK
-24 GNKSFYPYF
+24 GMNAYYST
-33 SGYYASGMPI
+33 GYYASGYYAICMPI
-43 ELKEGVDED
+43 TLKEGTSDEVEE
-52 SPILTYQDI
+52 LTYESI
-61 KVAYEEYEALALL
+61 AEIYEEYEEMTLL
-74 MITEDNND
+74 MKTGDCS
-82 DNRKLAEE
+82 
-90 MVNEKIKAA
+90 
-99 LVNEIEKFIK
+99 
-109 EEEEMEKMISENKNG
+109 EEEEKKAKELLSDEVIKSLVYKIEMNIREEKEMEKMMKENG
-124 FGWYGSMDE
+124 FGFYGNMDE
-133 MNRRDGFLNKGNDK
+133 MNSRYGNVNGNNK

-205 GASGCVDKD
+205 GASG
-214 TEYFNGTK
+214 
-222 WVKISEYKE
+222 S
-231 GDKVLVYD
+231 
-239 KDGNARL
+239 
-246 EEPLRYVK
+246 
-254 EPCDTMTLVT
+254 
-264 NLRGSINQ
+264 
-272 CLSNDHRMIYFTRKS
+272 
-287 DEPHEIRCDEFL
+287 
-299 DNPSK
+299 
-304 DKANKYIKTSFN
+304 
-316 YEGKGIDLTDEELRV
+316 
-331 MVMTIADSYLTVNDT
+331 
-346 NYATLRFKKERKYLR
+346 
-361 AKELLNNANI
+361 
-371 EFKERF
+371 
-377 EDKTQYYV
+377 
-385 IHYYS
+385 
-390 PRKDKVF
+390 
-397 TSYYYDCNKH
+397 
-407 QMEVILDELIY
+407 
-418 WDGTTQGNR
+418 
-427 KSISTNVKETADFIQ
+427 
-442 FIACSL
+442 
-448 GKYSTINTTDRTGE
+448 
-462 VKETNGK
+462 
-469 EYIRKSIDY
+469 
-478 RVCISEQDTKIVLT
+478 
-492 QKDKTPILTK
+492 
-502 YNTVD
+502 
-507 GFKYCFTVST
+507 
-517 GMLVLRRN
+517 
-525 DRIFVTGN
+525 
-533 CGKTLLAKAVSN
+533 GKTLLVKAISN

-556 DQADRYVG
+556 DQADKYVG
-564 TTSRNIETLFNDAKK
+564 TTSRNIETLFKDAKE

-585 FIDEFESMA
+585 FIDEFEAMA
-594 KTRTGESNNQEREGG
+594 KTRTGESNNNEREGG

-649 IHISNPDFLTRLQ
+649 IHISNPDFSTRLQ

-677 DLEKIARNLSGMTG
+677 NLEKIARNLSGMTG

-734 KLNENEKIVVSHHEI
+734 KLNENEKVIVSHHEI

-793 KEELFND
+793 KEELLND
-800 MTVSLAGRA
+800 ITVSLAGRA

-856 VLMRERIL
+856 IFMRERIL

-870 LNECYAKAKDLLI
+870 LNECYTKAKDLLI
-883 EHRELLEELAKILI
+883 KHRELLEELAKILI

>member
-1 MEVIKRV
+1 MEVIKSV
-8 TEKGNKFYLVE
+8 TENGNKFYLIE

-61 KVAYEEYEALALL
+61 KVAYDEYEALSLL

-124 FGWYGSMDE
+124 FGWYGNMDE
-133 MNRRDGFLNKGNDK
+133 MNRRDGFLNNGNSKDK
-147 GDITKCKYYVKPS
+147 DDITRCKYYVKPS

-205 GASGCVDKD
+205 GASG
-214 TEYFNGTK
+214 
-222 WVKISEYKE
+222 
-231 GDKVLVYD
+231 
-239 KDGNARL
+239 
-246 EEPLRYVK
+246 
-254 EPCDTMTLVT
+254 
-264 NLRGSINQ
+264 
-272 CLSNDHRMIYFTRKS
+272 
-287 DEPHEIRCDEFL
+287 
-299 DNPSK
+299 
-304 DKANKYIKTSFN
+304 
-316 YEGKGIDLTDEELRV
+316 
-331 MVMTIADSYLTVNDT
+331 
-346 NYATLRFKKERKYLR
+346 
-361 AKELLNNANI
+361 
-371 EFKERF
+371 
-377 EDKTQYYV
+377 
-385 IHYYS
+385 
-390 PRKDKVF
+390 
-397 TSYYYDCNKH
+397 
-407 QMEVILDELIY
+407 
-418 WDGTTQGNR
+418 
-427 KSISTNVKETADFIQ
+427 
-442 FIACSL
+442 
-448 GKYSTINTTDRTGE
+448 
-462 VKETNGK
+462 
-469 EYIRKSIDY
+469 
-478 RVCISEQDTKIVLT
+478 
-492 QKDKTPILTK
+492 
-502 YNTVD
+502 
-507 GFKYCFTVST
+507 
-517 GMLVLRRN
+517 
-525 DRIFVTGN
+525 

-616 LDGLDTCE
+616 LDGLDTGE

-734 KLNENEKIVVSHHEI
+734 KLNENEKIIVSHHEI
-749 GHAIA
+749 GHAIG

-793 KEELFND
+793 KEELLND
-800 MTVSLAGRA
+800 ITVSLAGRA

-856 VLMRERIL
+856 MFMRERIL

-870 LNECYAKAKDLLI
+870 LNECYAKAKSLLI

>member
-1 MEVIKRV
+1 MEVIKNI

-61 KVAYEEYEALALL
+61 KVAYDEYEALSLL

-82 DNRKLAEE
+82 NNRKLAEE
-90 MVNEKIKAA
+90 MVDEKIKAA

-109 EEEEMEKMISENKNG
+109 EEEEMEKMISENKDG
-124 FGWYGSMDE
+124 FGWYGNMDE

-147 GDITKCKYYVKPS
+147 DDITKCKYYVKPS

-205 GASGCVDKD
+205 GASG
-214 TEYFNGTK
+214 
-222 WVKISEYKE
+222 
-231 GDKVLVYD
+231 
-239 KDGNARL
+239 
-246 EEPLRYVK
+246 
-254 EPCDTMTLVT
+254 
-264 NLRGSINQ
+264 
-272 CLSNDHRMIYFTRKS
+272 
-287 DEPHEIRCDEFL
+287 
-299 DNPSK
+299 
-304 DKANKYIKTSFN
+304 
-316 YEGKGIDLTDEELRV
+316 
-331 MVMTIADSYLTVNDT
+331 
-346 NYATLRFKKERKYLR
+346 
-361 AKELLNNANI
+361 
-371 EFKERF
+371 
-377 EDKTQYYV
+377 
-385 IHYYS
+385 
-390 PRKDKVF
+390 
-397 TSYYYDCNKH
+397 
-407 QMEVILDELIY
+407 
-418 WDGTTQGNR
+418 
-427 KSISTNVKETADFIQ
+427 
-442 FIACSL
+442 
-448 GKYSTINTTDRTGE
+448 
-462 VKETNGK
+462 
-469 EYIRKSIDY
+469 
-478 RVCISEQDTKIVLT
+478 
-492 QKDKTPILTK
+492 
-502 YNTVD
+502 
-507 GFKYCFTVST
+507 
-517 GMLVLRRN
+517 
-525 DRIFVTGN
+525 

-734 KLNENEKIVVSHHEI
+734 KLNENEKIIVSHHEI
-749 GHAIA
+749 GHAIG

-793 KEELFND
+793 KEELLND
-800 MTVSLAGRA
+800 ITVSLAGRA